1 MKSDTVPSWTSTRA
15 KGKPVLRPSDGG
27 LLCKTQLG
35 QSRLKWGRRCTE
47 TGRSPPHSKDP
58 SVTVQKDPYGTGLIR
73 KGTLC
78 VKRPGDSASPQSGY
92 SSLDKAPGGHRGNGE
107 QGQNLPEDE

>member
-1 MKSDTVPSWTSTRA
+1 MKSDMVPSWTSTRV

-47 TGRSPPHSKDP
+47 TGRKEPAPLKTPLSL
-58 SVTVQKDPYGTGLIR
+58 YR
-73 KGTLC
+73 KIHTALG
-78 VKRPGDSASPQSGY
+78 
-92 SSLDKAPGGHRGNGE
+92 SSEREHFV
-107 QGQNLPEDE
+107 